1 MKPQNTCFEPG
12 EVKESF
18 QVATMASARGARD
31 NSLRPGV
38 LKVGTHAC
46 AHDLSLYYQEA
57 SLRDIAVLSLAGPAV
72 TAVPT
77 WARTP
82 TPPSPHHPVVQLGG
96 HSRSASIDIVASL
109 SRAASGR
116 ADSGYEELEVRVGKK
131 PAPRARRVKSFT
143 GARTTDVT
151 TRDSLPTT

>member
-1 MKPQNTCFEPG
+1 MEPQDTCFEPG
-12 EVKESF
+12 EVKESS
-18 QVATMASARGARD
+18 QAATMGSARD

-38 LKVGTHAC
+38 LKVGTYAC
-46 AHDLSLYYQEA
+46 AHDPSLYYQEA
-57 SLRDIAVLSLAGPAV
+57 SLRDIAFLSLRGPAV

-82 TPPSPHHPVVQLGG
+82 APPSPHHPVVQLGG

-109 SRAASGR
+109 SSAASGL
-116 ADSGYEELEVRVGKK
+116 ADSSYEELEARIGKK
-131 PAPRARRVKSFT
+131 PARRARRVKSFT
-143 GARTTDVT
+143 GARTNDVT